1 MQVNIELA
9 LRTREVFKLFERK
22 IDNDRLLIHAIL
34 HKFNIVMGHSKQRG
48 LQTSS
53 SFHQIE
59 QAMVTLTQQFSDE
72 MSRFNEVLNKRKDF
86 NRTKVNFIA
95 QFHPMIT
102 VSNPLSMRLV
112 EFIEIY
118 DQLIATVKLLNL
130 AGCFMSDTDYYANI
144 KRIQKLANKML
155 SHAMLIIIKPSVTN
169 GHDSDSLV
177 KDMLLQ

>member
-9 LRTREVFKLFERK
+9 LQTREVFKLFERK
-22 IDNDRLLIHAIL
+22 IDGGRLFIQAIL
-34 HKFNIVMGHSKQRG
+34 HKFNIVMSHSKQQAP
-48 LQTSS
+48 QTSS
-53 SFHQIE
+53 AFHQME
-59 QAMVTLTQQFSDE
+59 QAMVTLTQQFSAE
-72 MSRFNEVLNKRKDF
+72 VRRFNEVLDKRKDF
-86 NRTKVNFIA
+86 NRIKVNFIV

-130 AGCFMSDTDYYANI
+130 AGCFISDTDYYSNI

-155 SHAMLIIIKPSVTN
+155 SHAMLIIIRPSVTN
-169 GHDSDSLV
+169 GHDRDSLV
-177 KDMLLQ
+177 KDILLQ

>member
-22 IDNDRLLIHAIL
+22 IDNDRLFIHAIL
-34 HKFNIVMGHSKQRG
+34 HKFNIVMSYSKQQG

-53 SFHQIE
+53 TFRQIE
-59 QAMVTLTQQFSDE
+59 QPMITLTQQFNDE
-72 MSRFNEVLNKRKDF
+72 VSRFNEVLNKRKNF
-86 NRTKVNFIA
+86 NSTKVNFIA
-95 QFHPMIT
+95 QFHPMIA

-112 EFIEIY
+112 EFIEVY
-118 DQLIATVKLLNL
+118 DQLIATVKLLHL
-130 AGCFMSDTDYYANI
+130 AGCFMSNTDYYANI

-169 GHDSDSLV
+169 GHDNDSLV
-177 KDMLLQ
+177 KDILLQ